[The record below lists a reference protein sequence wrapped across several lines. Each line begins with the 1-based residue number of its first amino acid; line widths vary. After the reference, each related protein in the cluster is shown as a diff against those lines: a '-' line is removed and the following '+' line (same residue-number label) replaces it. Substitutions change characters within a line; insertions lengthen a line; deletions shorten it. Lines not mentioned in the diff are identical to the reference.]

1 MNEFKKLNARFDRV
15 ENKIDIQTIQIEFVI
30 QGAQL
35 TKYLTPLE
43 TTNGLYD
50 AYVENNSTFHKNRL
64 KDQYQDIIVNVRGLE
79 SIIGQYFQSFMN
91 LHGHFGVLFNIYTNI
106 VAKLTKLKLAFGVGC
121 FEKCKNENDHTE
133 SECTSLCFEH
143 DQMQVYNHLKLF

>member
-15 ENKIDIQTIQIEFVI
+15 ENKIDFQTIQIEFAI

-50 AYVENNSTFHKNRL
+50 AYVENNSTFHRNRL
-64 KDQYQDIIVNVRGLE
+64 KDRYEINIDNVKGLE
-79 SIIGQYFQSFMN
+79 AIIGQYFESFMN
-91 LHGHFGVLFNIYTNI
+91 THGNFGVLFNIYTNI
-106 VAKLTKLKLAFGVGC
+106 VAKLSKLKMAFGVGC
-121 FEKCKNENDHTE
+121 FDRCKNENDHSE
-133 SECTSLCFEH
+133 SECTSLCFER
-143 DQMQVYNHLKLF
+143 DQM

>member
-15 ENKIDIQTIQIEFVI
+15 ENKIDIQTIQIEFAI

-50 AYVENNSTFHKNRL
+50 AYVENNSTFHRNRL
-64 KDQYQDIIVNVRGLE
+64 KDRYQDTIVNVRGLE
-79 SIIGQYFQSFMN
+79 AIIGQYFESFMN
-91 LHGHFGVLFNIYTNI
+91 THGNFGVLFNICTNF
-106 VAKLTKLKLAFGVGC
+106 VAKLSKLKMAFGVGC
-121 FEKCKNENDHTE
+121 FDKCKNENDHSE
-133 SECTSLCFEH
+133 SECTSLCFER
-143 DQMQVYNHLKLF
+143 DQM